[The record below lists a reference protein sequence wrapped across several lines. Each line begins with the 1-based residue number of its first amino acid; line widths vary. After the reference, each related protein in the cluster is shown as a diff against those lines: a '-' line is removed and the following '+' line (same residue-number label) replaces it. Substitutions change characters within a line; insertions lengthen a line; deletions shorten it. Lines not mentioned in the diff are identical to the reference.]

1 MNKNPKLYNAVMKK
15 DLQLSPELLN
25 LIDDQTQDMD
35 LQVISKGWVADT
47 IEMLKDTE
55 LIRTDDEY
63 DENLVTELAELAR
76 LMIEERIQVIVL

>member
-76 LMIEERIQVIVL
+76 LMIEKRIQVIVL